1 MNKLS
6 IFLLI
11 LICTACSPDGKDDI
25 SLYKVKKGD
34 LSISLTEEG
43 ELKASNSI
51 NISSPAISWRFGNLK
66 IIKIIDDGT
75 EVTKGDTVMIFD
87 PSEVGK
93 AIEQSNNELDIA
105 KAELEKNKAEQASKL
120 EELESNFKITEIS
133 HRISE
138 INFEL
143 AEYEAEITK
152 KEIELK
158 LKKAKISLGKAKGE
172 ILNTKKIQH
181 EELQQS
187 LLKIKQLEAKVIEA
201 TDALKSLTI
210 ISPAP
215 GIAIITKNWST
226 NNKWQVGDQTWSGN
240 PMISLPD
247 LSQIISTVKIN
258 EIDISKIRSSQ
269 MVEIKLDAYSDTI
282 FSAQVTKIAN
292 LAESKNGKDKI
303 KVFPIETLIDGT
315 SPKLLPGMTVSCK
328 IMIDEIKD
336 ELLIPVDALYSEK
349 NQHWVYLKSGSSFKK
364 TNVDIGAS
372 NSDFVIIKEGLK
384 EGDQLALSDPF
395 PENESKNKQD
405 EL

>member
-1 MNKLS
+1 M
-6 IFLLI
+6 
-11 LICTACSPDGKDDI
+11 
-25 SLYKVKKGD
+25 
-34 LSISLTEEG
+34 
-43 ELKASNSI
+43 
-51 NISSPAISWRFGNLK
+51 
-66 IIKIIDDGT
+66 
-75 EVTKGDTVMIFD
+75 
-87 PSEVGK
+87 
-93 AIEQSNNELDIA
+93 
-105 KAELEKNKAEQASKL
+105 
-120 EELESNFKITEIS
+120 
-133 HRISE
+133 
-138 INFEL
+138 
-143 AEYEAEITK
+143 
-152 KEIELK
+152 
-158 LKKAKISLGKAKGE
+158 GKAKGE

-215 GIAIITKNWST
+215 GIAILTKNWST

-269 MVEIKLDAYSDTI
+269 KVEIKLDAYSDTV

-364 TNVDIGAS
+364 TNVGIGAS
-372 NSDFVIIKEGLK
+372 NSDFVIIKEGIK

>member
-6 IFLLI
+6 TLL
-11 LICTACSPDGKDDI
+11 LLLFCYACTPNANTDI
-25 SLYKVKKGD
+25 SLYQVKRGD
-34 LSISLTEEG
+34 LSINLTEEG

-75 EVTKGDTVMIFD
+75 EVVKGDTVIVFD

-93 AIEQSNNELDIA
+93 AIEQSKNELAIA
-105 KAELEKNKAEQASKL
+105 QAELEKNEAEQASKL

-143 AEYEAEITK
+143 AEYEAQVTK

-158 LKKAKISLGKAKGE
+158 LKKAKISLNKAKGE
-172 ILNTKKIQH
+172 IQNTKKIQH

-187 LLKIKQLEAKVIEA
+187 LLKIEQLKNKLKEA

-210 ISPAP
+210 ISPAS
-215 GIAIITKNWST
+215 GIAILTKNWST
-226 NNKWQVGDQTWSGN
+226 SNKWQVGDQTWSGN

-258 EIDISKIRSSQ
+258 EIDISKIQ
-269 MVEIKLDAYSDTI
+269 PLQKVEIKLDAYSDTV
-282 FSAQVTKIAN
+282 FKAQVTKIAN
-292 LAESKNGKDKI
+292 LAESKNEKDKI
-303 KVFPIETLIDGT
+303 KVFPVETLIEGT

-328 IMIDEIKD
+328 IMINEIKN
-336 ELLIPVDALYSEK
+336 ELLIPADALYSEK
-349 NQHWVYLKSGSSFKK
+349 NQHWVYLKSGSSFEKK
-364 TNVDIGAS
+364 IVSIGSS
-372 NSDFVIIKEGLK
+372 NSDYIIIKEGLK

-395 PENESKNKQD
+395 TNKDSKNKQD

>member
-6 IFLLI
+6 ILLLFLF
-11 LICTACSPDGKDDI
+11 CYACSPEANTDI
-25 SLYKVKKGD
+25 SLYQVKKGD

-75 EVTKGDTVMIFD
+75 EVVKGDTVIIFD

-93 AIEQSNNELDIA
+93 VIEQSKNELAIA
-105 KAELEKNKAEQASKL
+105 RAELEKNKAEQASKL

-143 AEYEAEITK
+143 AEYEAEVTK

-158 LKKAKISLGKAKGE
+158 LKKAKISLAKAKGE

-187 LLKIKQLEAKVIEA
+187 LLKIEQLKNRLKEA

-210 ISPAP
+210 ISPAS
-215 GIAIITKNWST
+215 GIAILTKNWST

-240 PMISLPD
+240 PMINLPD

-258 EIDISKIRSSQ
+258 EIDISKIRSLQ
-269 MVEIKLDAYSDTI
+269 KVEIKLDAYSDTV

-303 KVFPIETLIDGT
+303 KVFPVETLIEGT

-328 IMIDEIKD
+328 IMIDEIKN
-336 ELLIPVDALYSEK
+336 ELLIPADALYSEK
-349 NQHWVYLKSGSSFKK
+349 NQHWVYLKAGSSFKK
-364 TNVDIGAS
+364 KTVNIGSS
-372 NSDFVIIKEGLK
+372 NSDYVIIKEGLK

-395 PENESKNKQD
+395 PENESKNTQD